1 MTGGRIK
8 PDALL
13 DFSAALMAAH
23 GVDQA
28 QSSEVACNMIWS
40 ELVGRENFGLS
51 RLPLY
56 LERVRAGGLNCPCTP
71 RLDETAAGTALLDA
85 DGGFGQY
92 AGRLGMEHAIA
103 MARQHGTGTVGV
115 RNSNF
120 FGTGAYFVHLAADA
134 GMIGLAMSNS
144 FPKVAAHGGLKPVLG
159 TNPFAFGAPRQNG
172 ESLMFDMATSALAG
186 STVRAHKAS
195 SEPLPEGL
203 AIDGAGNPVTDPAK
217 VDDGA
222 LLPAGGAKGYG
233 LALFVELLAGVI
245 TGAGVS
251 TGVASMYKDVDQV
264 GRNGHFFM
272 AIDISR
278 FLPMESYYQRLE
290 GLVSLLKASQ
300 PNGEVLLPGETRWD
314 TYKANSSV
322 GIELAAETRAQLER
336 LNVPHGISLPWSQPV
351 CAA

>member
-1 MTGGRIK
+1 MKVGRIK

-13 DFSAALMAAH
+13 EFTEALMAAH
-23 GVDQA
+23 GVDQVQA
-28 QSSEVACNMIWS
+28 DEVARNMIWS
-40 ELVGRENFGLS
+40 ELVGRENFGLL

-56 LERVRAGGLNCPCTP
+56 VDRVRAGGLRCPCNP
-71 RLDETAAGTALLDA
+71 RFDETANGTALLDA

-92 AGRLGMEHAIA
+92 AGRLAMEQAIA

-120 FGTGAYFVHLAADA
+120 FGTGAYFVHIAADA

-144 FPKVAAHGGLKPVLG
+144 FPKVVAHGGVIPVLG
-159 TNPFAFGAPRQNG
+159 TNPFAFGAPRKNG

-186 STVRAHKAS
+186 STVRAHKARE
-195 SEPLPEGL
+195 EPLPEGL
-203 AIDGAGNPVTDPAK
+203 AIDSAGKPITDPSK
-217 VDDGA
+217 VDEGA

-233 LALFVELLAGVI
+233 LALLVELLAGVI

-251 TGVASMYKDVDQV
+251 TGVASMYKDVGQV

-278 FLPMESYYQRLE
+278 FLPMDAYYERLE
-290 GLVSLLKASQ
+290 GLVALLKASQ
-300 PNGEVLLPGETRWD
+300 PAGEVLLPGETRWD
-314 TYKANSSV
+314 QHRANSAA
-322 GIELAAETRAQLER
+322 GIELAPETRARLED
-336 LNVPHGISLPWSQPV
+336 LSAPHGISTPWSLPV